1 MCLAIPARIV
11 SINGYNAEVDIGG
24 VRRTISLIFVPEAK
38 VGDYVYVHTGY
49 AISILDEAQA
59 QETLRLLEE
68 MFEQYGDELFFTM
81 EADEASPPPPP
92 STEA

>member
-49 AISILDEAQA
+49 AISIVDEEQA

-81 EADEASPPPPP
+81 EADEANPPPP
-92 STEA
+92 SSAEA